1 MKYKDLNVGD
11 WFSFEG
17 ATFIRTYCPLLKAS
31 YDFCLSDK
39 WFGMCFTQCS
49 DEEVEVEFVS
59 RLTLEN
65 PIPFKKEVDET
76 LFLAPTFQ
84 FLSCQPDNREIIL
97 MKAPI
102 QGEIYMLTING
113 NTAGIWTQAIPRIS
127 VKIIPRIDLKYT
139 ENS

>member
-1 MKYKDLNVGD
+1 MKYKDLNIGD
-11 WFSFEG
+11 WFTFVGE
-17 ATFIRTYCPLLKAS
+17 TFIKTYCSPLKAG
-31 YDFCLSDK
+31 YDFCLSKK
-39 WFGMCFTQCS
+39 WFGMCFAQCR
-49 DEEVEVEFVS
+49 EETEVEFVS
-59 RLTLEN
+59 RLTVEN
-65 PIPFKKEVDET
+65 PAPFKKEVDET
-76 LFLAPTFQ
+76 LFVAPTFQ
-84 FLSCQPDNREIIL
+84 FLSCQPDSREIIL

>member
-1 MKYKDLNVGD
+1 MKYKDLNIGD
-11 WFSFEG
+11 WFTFVGE
-17 ATFIRTYCPLLKAS
+17 TFIKTYCSPLKAG
-31 YDFCLSDK
+31 YDFCLSKK
-39 WFGMCFTQCS
+39 WFGMCFAQCR
-49 DEEVEVEFVS
+49 EETEVEFVS
-59 RLTLEN
+59 HLTVEN
-65 PIPFKKEVDET
+65 PAPFKKEVDET
-76 LFLAPTFQ
+76 LFVAPTFQ
-84 FLSCQPDNREIIL
+84 FLSCQPDSREIIL

>member
-11 WFSFEG
+11 WFSYVGE
-17 ATFIRTYCPLLKAS
+17 TFIKTYCPSLKAN
-31 YDFCLSDK
+31 YDVCVSAK
-39 WFGMCFTQCS
+39 WFGMLVAQCS
-49 DEEVEVEFVS
+49 DEETEVEFVS
-59 RLTLEN
+59 RLTVEN

-113 NTAGIWTQAIPRIS
+113 NNAGVWTQAIPRIS
-127 VKIIPRIDLKYT
+127 VKVIPRIDLKYQEKT
-139 ENS
+139 